1 MIQNLPAVV
10 LLGDI
15 NMDVFLNIPEIPVR
29 GGDTHVYDL
38 TMRGGGSASNT
49 AVGLARLGAAA
60 RLVACAGTDAWGDTA
75 LDGLLR
81 AGVELKHVQR
91 RADVSTGLIF
101 VAVTPDGE
109 RTMFSYRGANVRLEP
124 QTITPEVFQGAGV
137 LHLSG
142 YAFLKAPQSEAAW
155 HAVRLAAE
163 AGLRRTLDLGVDPA
177 RVPGVDMPRLLDGL
191 DTLVVSAGEAC
202 RLTGESGLPAA
213 VQSLLRHGVK
223 TVAVKLGKEGCLLAE
238 QGDTVRIPAF
248 RVTAVDA
255 TGAGDAFSA
264 GMIYGLLAGLSL
276 GARGLLGNAN
286 GALTATRHGG
296 GESLPD
302 RQALADFLQ
311 SQPLAGE
318 VPPAWRDAALACLKT
333 L

>member
-1 MIQNLPAVV
+1 MIPSLPAVV

-15 NMDVFLNIPEIPVR
+15 NMDMFLDVPEYPAP

-38 TMRGGGSASNT
+38 TMRGGGSVSNT

-60 RLVACAGTDAWGDTA
+60 RLVACAGDDAWGDAA
-75 LDGLLR
+75 LDGLRR

-91 RADVSTGLIF
+91 RAGVSTGLIF

-109 RTMFSYRGANVRLEP
+109 RTMFSYRGANARLGPE
-124 QTITPEVFQGAGV
+124 QITPDIFEGAGV

-155 HAVRLAAE
+155 RAVRLAAG

-177 RVPGVDMPRLLDGL
+177 RAPGIDMPRLLDGL

-202 RLTGESGLPAA
+202 RLTGESELPAA
-213 VQSLLRHGVK
+213 VQGLLRRGVK
-223 TVAVKLGKEGCLLAE
+223 TVAVKLGKDGCLVAE
-238 QGDTVRIPAF
+238 PGNTARIPAF
-248 RVTAVDA
+248 SVTAVDA

-286 GALTATRHGG
+286 GALTTTHRGG

-302 RQALADFLQ
+302 RQTLADFLRVQ
-311 SQPLAGE
+311 
-318 VPPAWRDAALACLKT
+318 PPAGDVPSAWREAALACLER
-333 L
+333 